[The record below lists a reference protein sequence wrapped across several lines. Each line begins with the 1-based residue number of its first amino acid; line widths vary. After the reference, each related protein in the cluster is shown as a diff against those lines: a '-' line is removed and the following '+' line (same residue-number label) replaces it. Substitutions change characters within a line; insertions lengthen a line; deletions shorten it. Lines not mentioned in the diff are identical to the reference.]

1 MKNQEYVT
9 LKKGRNMPILVI
21 TGILFFI
28 LIFFPLYGITLR
40 YQIGSIFRTIFSFV
54 GKMCLFLGIMLI
66 IISLVGIFL
75 HHISWKMVMS
85 AVILLWV
92 GCWLTGAMVN
102 LLGIQIGDTNR
113 GSGGYY

>member
-1 MKNQEYVT
+1 
-9 LKKGRNMPILVI
+9 MPVLVI
-21 TGILFFI
+21 AGILFFI

-54 GKMCLFLGIMLI
+54 GKICLFLGIMLA
-66 IISLVGIFL
+66 IISLAGAFV
-75 HHISWKMVMS
+75 HQISWKLFLS
-85 AVILLWV
+85 AVILLWI

-102 LLGIQIGDTNR
+102 LMGLRIGDTNR